1 MGGALAGGMGT
12 DDIPLAAVPITFP
25 GGLTSA
31 SSLGVDGLVGL
42 DEWGLLPPSN
52 VVYGTP
58 RLELEASRVP
68 SADSNAVFVNMRS
81 CCVEGIDINRRT
93 IA

>member
-12 DDIPLAAVPITFP
+12 DDIPLAVVPITFP

-58 RLELEASRVP
+58 DLNLKRQGCLRQTQMPYL
-68 SADSNAVFVNMRS
+68 
-81 CCVEGIDINRRT
+81 RT
-93 IA
+93 CAPAAWKA